1 MATPF
6 FEKLKNSLVKTK
18 KNFSGKI
25 DQLINYSGVYDED
38 FFEELEEILILS
50 DIGYESTTAIIDRTR
65 EKISRENITDKDQ
78 VKNAIKEV
86 IKDMLHSDDEE
97 TFHKPAVIL
106 VVGVNGVGK
115 TTTIG
120 KMAQYFKNQGDQVM
134 IAAADTFRA
143 AAVEQVEIWAE
154 RSGAQIIKNATG
166 ADPSSVV
173 FDAIQSAK
181 SRKADVLICDTAG
194 RLHNKENLMKE
205 LSKMNRI
212 ITKEKENFH
221 FYRYLVLDAT
231 SGSNALSQ
239 VEIFQEATG
248 LEGIIL
254 TKLDGSAKGG
264 IIIPIK
270 TQKGLSVKYVGTGE
284 GIDDIQPFEA
294 EDYVDILFE

>member
-86 IKDMLHSDDEE
+86 IKEMLHSDDEE
-97 TFHKPAVIL
+97 DFHKPAVIL

-120 KMAQYFKNQGDQVM
+120 KMAQYFKSQGDQVM

-181 SRKADVLICDTAG
+181 SRKADILICDTAG

-294 EDYVDILFE
+294 DDFVDILFE